1 MPTTLVLGAGA
12 SLASALH
19 FHPVRNTRMNPPL
32 DYNFFDKIAALGIT
46 VPAEL
51 RHWAASEA
59 AVDPFAGGGGPPVR
73 MEEFFK
79 ELFGEFQDAAS
90 ATGPATKAYTQ
101 MVEIYAQVLRQT
113 TNWMCADSRKG
124 APLGRLIQ
132 QLAENDDDLSVI
144 TFNHDLVI
152 ENEIFKRARLRK
164 RWCLDQGY
172 GTYVAGLPVT
182 APTGRGFAK
191 FPGHDATCDHTRPI
205 TVYKLHGSLNWY
217 VKMRGQTPARGL
229 LSGSSASTK
238 IEVTRRRTLA
248 AQITVTNRK
257 TSTGRGGRTR
267 WSTWPVVV
275 PPVHEK
281 DAIIRATIQPVWD
294 EARSALAR
302 ADTLVFCGY
311 SLPMLD
317 TGAERLFQRALNSS
331 PSVPWVNVI
340 DPSPGVTT
348 RYAALAPRMPLR
360 WYPSIATYLDGT
372 A

>member
-19 FHPVRNTRMNPPL
+19 FHPVRNTKMNPPL
-32 DYNFFDKIAALGIT
+32 DYNFFEKINALDIT

-51 RHWAASEA
+51 RRWASSEA
-59 AVDPFAGGGGPPVR
+59 AVDPFSGSGGPPVR

-79 ELFGEFQDAAS
+79 ELFGEFQDAAA
-90 ATGPATKAYTQ
+90 ATSPATKAYTQ
-101 MVEIYAQVLRQT
+101 MVEIYAQVLRKT
-113 TNWMCADSRKG
+113 TNWMCSDSRKG

-132 QLAENDDDLSVI
+132 ALAERDDDLSII

-172 GTYVAGLPVT
+172 GTFLSSVPTT
-182 APTGRGFAK
+182 APTGRGVPR
-191 FPGHDATCDHTRPI
+191 FPVHDAACDHGRPI

-229 LSGSSASTK
+229 LSGSGGAPK
-238 IEVTRRRTLA
+238 IQVTRQRTLA
-248 AQITVTNRK
+248 AQVTVTTRK
-257 TSTGRGGRTR
+257 QATGRGGRTR

-281 DAIIRATIQPVWD
+281 DAIIRLTIQPVWD
-294 EARSALAR
+294 EARAALGR
-302 ADTLVFCGY
+302 ADTLIFCGY

-331 PSVPWVNVI
+331 PAMPWTSVI

-348 RYAALAPRMPLR
+348 RYASLAPRMPLR
-360 WYPSIATYLDGT
+360 WYPSISSFLDEG